1 MWPRRSLMTDL
12 ETHAAEIRR
21 SRSGAIEAAAGRLV
35 GVELRWWPRRVSWLE
50 QTTLGRWRHARWQ
63 DDRCR
68 LYYHQPRGSDNYL
81 AVTYLLS
88 SRQARLATIHAALA
102 CLARVARLK
111 ASDALLC
118 DVANSRLS
126 GSIMARYGWEPL
138 RRGRWHR
145 LYIQRF
151 YGHYPPSAYATPP
164 TSEQSGASSAVTS
177 PELSGRSKLSGR
189 SNLSGRSGMSNSSDS
204 SDSSDLTD
212 LTNLSNPA
220 NG

>member
-1 MWPRRSLMTDL
+1 MWPCRSLLTDL

-21 SRSGAIEAAAGRLV
+21 VRSGAIEAAAGRLV

-50 QTTLGRWRHARWQ
+50 QTTLGRWHHARWQ

-126 GSIMARYGWEPL
+126 GSIMARYGWELL

-145 LYIQRF
+145 LYILRY

-164 TSEQSGASSAVTS
+164 TSEQSGASTAVTS
-177 PELSGRSKLSGR
+177 PDLFSRSNRSGLSGLSG
-189 SNLSGRSGMSNSSDS
+189 LSSSSNSSN
-204 SDSSDLTD
+204 SSDLTD